1 MTDQT
6 ETTQETTTLQPIRTG
21 YEFITD
27 NAAPLALIA
36 AGAGLL
42 AMRTVNGGDNRA
54 THTVETVRTRA
65 RDAAAQAAHR
75 AEAGAETAGQTV
87 RHGAERVREGVG
99 EGVVRS
105 RETVREHPMAT
116 GLAAAAVGAGAVA
129 LMPRLVGR
137 GQSR

>member
-1 MTDQT
+1 MTNQT

-75 AEAGAETAGQTV
+75 AEAGAETAG
-87 RHGAERVREGVG
+87 
-99 EGVVRS
+99 VVII
-105 RETVREHPMAT
+105 HL
-116 GLAAAAVGAGAVA
+116 G
-129 LMPRLVGR
+129 
-137 GQSR
+137 